1 MSKLALICWHSR
13 IGVAQRGIR
22 CKCFKN
28 HGRLFNRMHHCF
40 VFVVRSII
48 LERDAE
54 NVFETSIPPIV
65 YHVYR
70 FYRENTEREGD
81 KATERVGRAENVR
94 LLRTKQTIPIFHHKW
109 TWISWVNLKS
119 MSLVRWKKFYILLL
133 ISFYISEAF
142 AYSCKYTTKGLSELS
157 NFFELWPELKDW
169 DDKRWKYQAKIFNKN
184 SFLFIFIHFDTYLI
198 AWTLWTIGVCY
209 ICGFRGEI
217 NCIFELSSIRI
228 APSRWC
234 LVVVSAWSNNP
245 QKTKSEICPT

>member
-70 FYRENTEREGD
+70 FYRENAEGEGD
-81 KATERVGRAENVR
+81 KATEKVGRAENVR

-119 MSLVRWKKFYILLL
+119 MSLVRWKKFYTFLL
-133 ISFYISEAF
+133 ISFYISKTF

-157 NFFELWPELKDW
+157 NIFELWLELGGW
-169 DDKRWKYQAKIFNKN
+169 DDKQWKYQAKIFNGN
-184 SFLFIFIHFDTYLI
+184 SFLFILTLI
-198 AWTLWTIGVCY
+198 SS
-209 ICGFRGEI
+209 
-217 NCIFELSSIRI
+217 FERYGLS
-228 APSRWC
+228 
-234 LVVVSAWSNNP
+234 VSA
-245 QKTKSEICPT
+245 IFVDL